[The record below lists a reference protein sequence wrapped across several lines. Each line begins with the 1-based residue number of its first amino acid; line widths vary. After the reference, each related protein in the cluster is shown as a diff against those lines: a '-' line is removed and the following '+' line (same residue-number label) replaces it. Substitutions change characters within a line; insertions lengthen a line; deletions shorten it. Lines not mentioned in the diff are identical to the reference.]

1 MVWIVE
7 PALTCQVVLMV
18 IAQIL
23 IHCNQSLSSVIAKM
37 AGREL
42 FVISVSKFKL
52 AIKTLPNQVVDEE
65 EVLCFQPLVMSTATT
80 KGSV

>member
-1 MVWIVE
+1 MPGCANGNCTNPETMESE
-7 PALTCQVVLMV
+7 PFKCYCQDGWKGALCDQR
-18 IAQIL
+18 
-23 IHCNQSLSSVIAKM
+23 KY
-37 AGREL
+37 
-42 FVISVSKFKL
+42 KFKL